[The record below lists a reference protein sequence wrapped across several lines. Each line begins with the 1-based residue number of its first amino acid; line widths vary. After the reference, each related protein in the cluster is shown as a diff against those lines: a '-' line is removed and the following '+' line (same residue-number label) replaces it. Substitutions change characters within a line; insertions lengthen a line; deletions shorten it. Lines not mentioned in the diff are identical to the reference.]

1 MVSLLIDFKNIIH
14 TTKHDSLLETIQ
26 PITTTKFQLGLLLI
40 ISKQQLEKLDA
51 INKGDDKIMYLNT
64 PSFIKSI
71 QGFNYIIINKEF
83 CEIVYPRDNFISLT
97 IETIQSNFT
106 DITDVLVSIP
116 IKNKG
121 LIRKYSENQ
130 FGNPYIYDKNICL
143 VRQLNN
149 TTKTSRN
156 YIKYILKHTERN
168 YCTIS
173 VKLSDDSIN
182 YLKTLCDNIDSQKEI
197 AGNMYVKKIDND
209 LVHTVEINNKSIIQ
223 GDDFGVDIVEGLYNF
238 HSHPRNAYKKY
249 NVKLGW
255 PSGQDYVGFLLAS
268 IEDGTVFHMVITI
281 EGIYIITLTKE
292 SAVTNFLD
300 KKIGVFIK
308 KNYNFCYKE
317 GNTILW
323 YLSKVNSIKYKNKTL
338 FNVQFLYW
346 TDVNKIFTLPYTK
359 IGNNCFSC
367 GKTKQLYDKFKLHIT
382 R

>member
-1 MVSLLIDFKNIIH
+1 MVSLLIDFKNIID
-14 TTKHDSLLETIQ
+14 TKKHDSLLKKIQ
-26 PITTTKFQLGLLLI
+26 PIPTTKFQLGLLLI
-40 ISKQQLEKLDA
+40 IPKKQLENLDA
-51 INKGDDKIMYLNT
+51 ISKGDDKITYLNT
-64 PSFIKSI
+64 PLFIKSI
-71 QGFNYIIINKEF
+71 QEFNYIIINKDM
-83 CEIVYPRDNFISLT
+83 CEIVYPRDNFIPLT
-97 IETIQSNFT
+97 IETIQSNFINIT
-106 DITDVLVSIP
+106 DILVSIP

-143 VRQLNN
+143 VNN
-149 TTKTSRN
+149 TTKTSMN
-156 YIKYILKHTERN
+156 YIKYILKHTETN

-173 VKLSDDSIN
+173 VKLSDNSIN
-182 YLKTLCDNIDSQKEI
+182 YLTTLCDNIDSQKEI

-223 GDDFGVDIVEGLYNF
+223 GDDFGVNIVEGLYNF

-255 PSGQDYVGFLLAS
+255 PSGQDYIGFLLAT

-292 SAVTNFLD
+292 SALSNFLD

-323 YLSKVNSIKYKNKTL
+323 YLNKVNSIKYKNKTL

-346 TDVNKIFTLPYTK
+346 TDANKIFTLPYTK
-359 IGNNCFSC
+359 IDNNCFSC
-367 GKTKQLYDKFKLHIT
+367 DKTKQLYDKFYH
-382 R
+382 